1 MKTSSKA
8 VVIAALFALSQSL
21 AFVEVEAFATYSK
34 PVARTRLLPLYFKNE
49 LPPEIEDGKP
59 YQTTI
64 YNCAFCFHL
73 ILAHDQ

>member
-8 VVIAALFALSQSL
+8 VVVALFALSQSL

-49 LPPEIEDGKP
+49 LPPEIEDGKS
-59 YQTTI
+59 YHTTVHFVSI
-64 YNCAFCFHL
+64 
-73 ILAHDQ
+73 